1 MSTPPDEIP
10 VEILRGE
17 RATREFAE
25 AARAEGRVG
34 LDTEFWWERTYAPVL
49 CLLQASTRERIV
61 LIDPQEG
68 GIVGPI
74 AELVVDPAV
83 QLVMHAPAADLLL
96 FALREDS
103 RATNVFD
110 TQIAAGFA
118 GFGAGAGYERLVE
131 AALGVRLQH
140 NETFSDW
147 RRRPLSETQLA
158 YAADDVRYLFPLVDK
173 LREHLA
179 RLGRQAWADD
189 ELHDRFGD
197 PSRIEPDPARAWM
210 KIARRGRLS
219 PRQTGVLAEIA
230 AWREREARRRDLP
243 PGWLVEGSEPRR
255 GGARPADRLGGAPPR
270 ARARTLG
277 SAEASLIEA
286 VQAGK
291 QAPPIEATREPA
303 PEIARRAAAISG
315 LATVLLRVRSDD
327 AGIASELVAT
337 RSGARRVRARRG
349 ARRRG
354 RPSARDGLARRAGRR
369 RAASPA
375 RRQDRR
381 RHQQA
386 PALRRDHRAR
396 LSPGQAAARALRA
409 SRPRPRRAGRGTA
422 HCDHLEVDR
431 SAARERRA
439 SAA

>member
-1 MSTPPDEIP
+1 VSTPPAEIP

-17 RATREFAE
+17 GAAREFADV
-25 AARAEGRVG
+25 ARAEGRVA

-49 CLLQASTRERIV
+49 CLLQAATRERIV
-61 LIDPQEG
+61 LIDPEEG
-68 GIVGPI
+68 GAVAPI
-74 AELVVDPAV
+74 AALVVDPAV
-83 QLVMHAPAADLLL
+83 ELVMHAPAADLLL

-110 TQIAAGFA
+110 TQVAAGFA

-158 YAADDVRYLFPLVDK
+158 YAADDVRYLLPLYDK
-173 LREHLA
+173 LREHLG

-189 ELHDRFGD
+189 ELRDRFGD
-197 PSRIEPDPARAWM
+197 PSRIEPDPERAWL

-219 PRQTGVLAEIA
+219 PRQTAVLGQIA

-243 PGWLVEGSEPRR
+243 PGWLVKDPSLVEV
-255 GGARPADRLGGAPPR
+255 
-270 ARARTLG
+270 ARAQPTDAAALRRVRGLGTLG

-291 QAPPIEATREPA
+291 QAPPVEATREPA

-337 RSGARRVRARRG
+337 RSELDEFAR
-349 ARRRG
+349 
-354 RPSARDGLARRAGRR
+354 
-369 RAASPA
+369 
-375 RRQDRR
+375 
-381 RHQQA
+381 
-386 PALRRDHRAR
+386 
-396 LSPGQAAARALRA
+396 AAARGDVSEHQLATGWRAELVGAELRRLLDGRIA
-409 SRPRPRRAGRGTA
+409 VATSKRPPYV
-422 HCDHLEVDR
+422 EII
-431 SAARERRA
+431 ERD
-439 SAA
+439 

>member
-1 MSTPPDEIP
+1 VSTPPAEIP
-10 VEILRGE
+10 VELLRGE
-17 RATREFAE
+17 AAAREFAQQ
-25 AARAEGRVG
+25 ARTEGRVA

-49 CLLQASTRERIV
+49 CLLQAATRDRIV

-68 GIVGPI
+68 GAIGPI

-83 QLVMHAPAADLLL
+83 ELVMHAPAADLLL
-96 FALREDS
+96 FALRENS

-110 TQIAAGFA
+110 TQVAAGFA

-158 YAADDVRYLFPLVDK
+158 YAADDVRYLLPLQDN
-173 LREHLA
+173 LRAHLE
-179 RLGRQAWADD
+179 RLGRADWADD
-189 ELHDRFGD
+189 ELRDRFGD
-197 PSRIEPDPARAWM
+197 PSRIEPDPGRAWM

-219 PRQTGVLAEIA
+219 PRQTAVLAEIA

-243 PGWLVEGSEPRR
+243 PGWLVKDPSLVEV
-255 GGARPADRLGGAPPR
+255 
-270 ARARTLG
+270 ARAQPIDSAALRRVRGLGSLG
-277 SAEASLIEA
+277 SAEASLIAA

-337 RSGARRVRARRG
+337 RSELDEFAR
-349 ARRRG
+349 
-354 RPSARDGLARRAGRR
+354 
-369 RAASPA
+369 
-375 RRQDRR
+375 
-381 RHQQA
+381 
-386 PALRRDHRAR
+386 
-396 LSPGQAAARALRA
+396 AAARGEEDGHQLATGWRAKLVGDELRRLLDGKIA
-409 SRPRPRRAGRGTA
+409 VATSKRPPYV
-422 HCDHLEVDR
+422 EII
-431 SAARERRA
+431 ERD
-439 SAA
+439 

>member
-1 MSTPPDEIP
+1 MTTPPDEIP
-10 VEILRGE
+10 VEVLRGE
-17 RATREFAE
+17 SATREFADV
-25 AARAEGRVG
+25 ARAEGRVG

-68 GIVGPI
+68 GAVGPI

-96 FALREDS
+96 FALRENS

-110 TQIAAGFA
+110 TQVAAGFA

-173 LREHLA
+173 LREHLT
-179 RLGRQAWADD
+179 RLGREAWADD

-219 PRQTGVLAEIA
+219 PRQTAVLVEIA

-243 PGWLVEGSEPRR
+243 PGWLVKDPSLVEV
-255 GGARPADRLGGAPPR
+255 
-270 ARARTLG
+270 ARAQPTDSAALRRVRGLGTLG

-291 QAPPIEATREPA
+291 QAPPVEATREPA

-337 RSGARRVRARRG
+337 RSELDEFAR
-349 ARRRG
+349 
-354 RPSARDGLARRAGRR
+354 
-369 RAASPA
+369 
-375 RRQDRR
+375 
-381 RHQQA
+381 
-386 PALRRDHRAR
+386 
-396 LSPGQAAARALRA
+396 AAARGDENDHQLATGWRAELVGDELRRLLDGKIA
-409 SRPRPRRAGRGTA
+409 VATSRRPPYV
-422 HCDHLEVDR
+422 EII
-431 SAARERRA
+431 ERD
-439 SAA
+439 

>member
-1 MSTPPDEIP
+1 MSTPPAEIP

-17 RATREFAE
+17 GAAREFADV
-25 AARAEGRVG
+25 ARAEGRVA

-49 CLLQASTRERIV
+49 CLLQAATRERIV
-61 LIDPQEG
+61 LIDPEEG
-68 GIVGPI
+68 GAVAPI
-74 AELVVDPAV
+74 AALVVDPAV
-83 QLVMHAPAADLLL
+83 ELVMHAPAADLLL

-110 TQIAAGFA
+110 TQVAAGFA

-158 YAADDVRYLFPLVDK
+158 YAADDVRYLLPLYDK
-173 LREHLA
+173 LREHLG

-189 ELHDRFGD
+189 ELRDRFGD
-197 PSRIEPDPARAWM
+197 PSRIEPDPERAWL

-219 PRQTGVLAEIA
+219 PRQTAVLGQIA

-243 PGWLVEGSEPRR
+243 PGWLVKDPSLVEV
-255 GGARPADRLGGAPPR
+255 
-270 ARARTLG
+270 ARAQPTDAAALRRVRGLGTLG

-291 QAPPIEATREPA
+291 QAPPVEATREPA

-337 RSGARRVRARRG
+337 RSELDEFAR
-349 ARRRG
+349 
-354 RPSARDGLARRAGRR
+354 
-369 RAASPA
+369 
-375 RRQDRR
+375 
-381 RHQQA
+381 
-386 PALRRDHRAR
+386 
-396 LSPGQAAARALRA
+396 AAARGDVSEHQLATGWRAELVGAELRRLLDGRIA
-409 SRPRPRRAGRGTA
+409 VATSKRPPYV
-422 HCDHLEVDR
+422 EII
-431 SAARERRA
+431 ERD
-439 SAA
+439 

>member
-1 MSTPPDEIP
+1 VSTPPAEIP

-17 RATREFAE
+17 AATRAFAE
-25 AARAEGRVG
+25 LARAEGRVA

-49 CLLQASTRERIV
+49 CLLQAATRERIV

-68 GIVGPI
+68 GLVGPI

-83 QLVMHAPAADLLL
+83 ELVMHAPAADLLL
-96 FALREDS
+96 FALRENA

-110 TQIAAGFA
+110 TQVAAGFA

-158 YAADDVRYLFPLVDK
+158 YAADDVRYLLPLLDT
-173 LREHLA
+173 LRGHLD
-179 RLGRQAWADD
+179 RLGRAAWAAD

-197 PSRIEPDPARAWM
+197 PSRIEPDPTRAWM

-219 PRQTGVLAEIA
+219 PRQTAVLAEVA

-243 PGWLVEGSEPRR
+243 PGWLVKDPSLVEV
-255 GGARPADRLGGAPPR
+255 
-270 ARARTLG
+270 ARAQPTDSAALRRVRGLGTLG
-277 SAEASLIEA
+277 PAEASLIEA
-286 VQAGK
+286 VQVGK
-291 QAPPIEATREPA
+291 QVPPIEAAREPA

-337 RSGARRVRARRG
+337 RSELDEFAR
-349 ARRRG
+349 
-354 RPSARDGLARRAGRR
+354 
-369 RAASPA
+369 
-375 RRQDRR
+375 
-381 RHQQA
+381 
-386 PALRRDHRAR
+386 
-396 LSPGQAAARALRA
+396 AAARGDENDHQLASGWRAELVGDELRRLLDGKIA
-409 SRPRPRRAGRGTA
+409 VATSKRPPYVEIIERG
-422 HCDHLEVDR
+422 
-431 SAARERRA
+431 
-439 SAA
+439 

>member
-1 MSTPPDEIP
+1 VSTPPAEIP

-17 RATREFAE
+17 SATREFAE
-25 AARAEGRVG
+25 IARAEGRVA

-49 CLLQASTRERIV
+49 CLLQAATRARIV

-68 GIVGPI
+68 GAVAPI
-74 AELVVDPAV
+74 SELVVDPAV
-83 QLVMHAPAADLLL
+83 ELVMHAPAADLLL

-110 TQIAAGFA
+110 TQVAAGFA

-158 YAADDVRYLFPLVDK
+158 YAADDVRYLFPLYDK
-173 LREHLA
+173 VREHLA

-197 PSRIEPDPARAWM
+197 PARIEPDPGRAWL

-219 PRQTGVLAEIA
+219 PRQTAVLGAIA

-243 PGWLVEGSEPRR
+243 PGWLVKDPSLVEV
-255 GGARPADRLGGAPPR
+255 
-270 ARARTLG
+270 ARAQPTDAAALRRVRGLGTLG

-291 QAPPIEATREPA
+291 QAPPVEATREPA

-337 RSGARRVRARRG
+337 RSELDEFAR
-349 ARRRG
+349 
-354 RPSARDGLARRAGRR
+354 
-369 RAASPA
+369 
-375 RRQDRR
+375 
-381 RHQQA
+381 
-386 PALRRDHRAR
+386 
-396 LSPGQAAARALRA
+396 AAARGEENEHPLATGWRAELVGKELRRLLDGKIA
-409 SRPRPRRAGRGTA
+409 VATSKRPPYV
-422 HCDHLEVDR
+422 EII
-431 SAARERRA
+431 ERD
-439 SAA
+439 

>member
-1 MSTPPDEIP
+1 ME
-10 VEILRGE
+10 VLRGE
-17 RATREFAE
+17 SATREFA
-25 AARAEGRVG
+25 ALARAEGRVA

-49 CLLQASTRERIV
+49 CLLQAATRERIV

-68 GIVGPI
+68 GLVGPI

-83 QLVMHAPAADLLL
+83 ELVMHAPAADLLL

-110 TQIAAGFA
+110 TQVAAGFA

-158 YAADDVRYLFPLVDK
+158 YAADDVRYLFPLADT
-173 LREHLA
+173 LHEQLT
-179 RLGRQAWADD
+179 RLGRAAWADD

-219 PRQTGVLAEIA
+219 PRQTAVLAEVA

-243 PGWLVEGSEPRR
+243 PGWLVKDPSLVEV
-255 GGARPADRLGGAPPR
+255 
-270 ARARTLG
+270 ARAQPTDSAALRRVRGLGTLG
-277 SAEASLIEA
+277 SAEASLIDA

-291 QAPPIEATREPA
+291 QAPAIEAQREPA

-337 RSGARRVRARRG
+337 RSELDDFAR
-349 ARRRG
+349 
-354 RPSARDGLARRAGRR
+354 
-369 RAASPA
+369 
-375 RRQDRR
+375 
-381 RHQQA
+381 
-386 PALRRDHRAR
+386 
-396 LSPGQAAARALRA
+396 AAARGDASDHQLSTGWRAELVGDELRRLLDGKIA
-409 SRPRPRRAGRGTA
+409 VATSTRPPYV
-422 HCDHLEVDR
+422 EII
-431 SAARERRA
+431 ERD
-439 SAA
+439 

>member
-1 MSTPPDEIP
+1 VSTPPAEIP
-10 VEILRGE
+10 VQILRGE
-17 RATREFAE
+17 SATREFAE
-25 AARAEGRVG
+25 VARGEGRVA

-49 CLLQASTRERIV
+49 CLLQAATRERIV
-61 LIDPQEG
+61 LVDPQEG
-68 GIVGPI
+68 GAVAPI

-83 QLVMHAPAADLLL
+83 ELVMHAPAADLLL

-110 TQIAAGFA
+110 TQVAAGFA

-158 YAADDVRYLFPLVDK
+158 YAADDVRYLFPLYDR

-179 RLGRQAWADD
+179 RLGRQGWADD
-189 ELHDRFGD
+189 ELRDRFGD
-197 PSRIEPDPARAWM
+197 PARIEPDPERAWL

-219 PRQTGVLAEIA
+219 PRQTAVLGKIA

-243 PGWLVEGSEPRR
+243 PGWLVKDPSLVEV
-255 GGARPADRLGGAPPR
+255 
-270 ARARTLG
+270 ARAQPTDAAALRRVRGLGTLG

-291 QAPPIEATREPA
+291 QAPPVETTREPA

-337 RSGARRVRARRG
+337 RSELDEFAR
-349 ARRRG
+349 
-354 RPSARDGLARRAGRR
+354 
-369 RAASPA
+369 
-375 RRQDRR
+375 
-381 RHQQA
+381 
-386 PALRRDHRAR
+386 
-396 LSPGQAAARALRA
+396 AAARGEENEHPLATGWRAELVGKELRRLLDGKIA
-409 SRPRPRRAGRGTA
+409 VATSKRPPYVEIIQR
-422 HCDHLEVDR
+422 D
-431 SAARERRA
+431 
-439 SAA
+439 

>member
-1 MSTPPDEIP
+1 VSPPPAEIP

-17 RATREFAE
+17 SATREFAE
-25 AARAEGRVG
+25 HARAEGQVA

-49 CLLQASTRERIV
+49 CLLQAATRERIV

-68 GIVGPI
+68 GVVAPI

-83 QLVMHAPAADLLL
+83 ELVMHAPAADLLL

-110 TQIAAGFA
+110 TQVAAGFA

-158 YAADDVRYLFPLVDK
+158 YAADDVRYLFPLYDK

-197 PSRIEPDPARAWM
+197 PSRIEPDPERAWL

-219 PRQTGVLAEIA
+219 PRQTAVLAEIA

-243 PGWLVEGSEPRR
+243 PGWLVKDPSLVEV
-255 GGARPADRLGGAPPR
+255 
-270 ARARTLG
+270 ARAQPTDAAALRRVRGLGTLG

-291 QAPPIEATREPA
+291 QAPPVEATREPA

-337 RSGARRVRARRG
+337 RSELDEFAR
-349 ARRRG
+349 
-354 RPSARDGLARRAGRR
+354 
-369 RAASPA
+369 
-375 RRQDRR
+375 
-381 RHQQA
+381 
-386 PALRRDHRAR
+386 
-396 LSPGQAAARALRA
+396 AAARGEESEHQLATGWRAELVGKELRRLLDGKIA
-409 SRPRPRRAGRGTA
+409 VATSKRPPYV
-422 HCDHLEVDR
+422 EII
-431 SAARERRA
+431 ERD
-439 SAA
+439 

>member
-1 MSTPPDEIP
+1 VSTPPDEIP

-17 RATREFAE
+17 SATREFAE
-25 AARAEGRVG
+25 VARAEGRVG

-49 CLLQASTRERIV
+49 CLLQASTRDRIV
-61 LIDPQEG
+61 LIDPQEDG
-68 GIVGPI
+68 AVGPI

-110 TQIAAGFA
+110 TQVAAGFA

-189 ELHDRFGD
+189 ELRDRFGD

-219 PRQTGVLAEIA
+219 PRQTAVLAEIA

-243 PGWLVEGSEPRR
+243 PGWLVKDPSLVEV
-255 GGARPADRLGGAPPR
+255 
-270 ARARTLG
+270 ARAQPTDSAALRRVRGLGTLG

-337 RSGARRVRARRG
+337 RSELDEFAR
-349 ARRRG
+349 
-354 RPSARDGLARRAGRR
+354 
-369 RAASPA
+369 
-375 RRQDRR
+375 
-381 RHQQA
+381 
-386 PALRRDHRAR
+386 
-396 LSPGQAAARALRA
+396 AAARGDEADHQLATGWRAELVGDELRRLLDGKIA
-409 SRPRPRRAGRGTA
+409 VATSKHPPYV
-422 HCDHLEVDR
+422 EII
-431 SAARERRA
+431 ERD
-439 SAA
+439 

>member
-1 MSTPPDEIP
+1 VSTPSSEIP
-10 VEILRGE
+10 VELLQGE
-17 RATREFAE
+17 SATRAFAE
-25 AARAEGRVG
+25 EARAEGRVA

-49 CLLQASTRERIV
+49 CLLQAATRDRIV

-68 GIVGPI
+68 GSVAPI
-74 AELVVDPAV
+74 AELVVDPAIE
-83 QLVMHAPAADLLL
+83 LVMHAPAADLLL
-96 FALREDS
+96 FALREGS

-110 TQIAAGFA
+110 TQVAAGFA

-158 YAADDVRYLFPLVDK
+158 YAADDVRYLLPLRDK
-173 LREHLA
+173 LLEHLE
-179 RLGRQAWADD
+179 RLGRAAWADD
-189 ELHDRFGD
+189 ELRDRFGD
-197 PSRIEPDPARAWM
+197 PSRIEPDPTRAWM

-219 PRQTGVLAEIA
+219 PRQTAVLAEIA

-243 PGWLVEGSEPRR
+243 PGWLVKDPSLVEV
-255 GGARPADRLGGAPPR
+255 
-270 ARARTLG
+270 ARAQPTDSAALRRVRGLGTLG

-337 RSGARRVRARRG
+337 RSELDEFAR
-349 ARRRG
+349 
-354 RPSARDGLARRAGRR
+354 
-369 RAASPA
+369 
-375 RRQDRR
+375 
-381 RHQQA
+381 
-386 PALRRDHRAR
+386 
-396 LSPGQAAARALRA
+396 AAARGDVSDQQLATGWRAELVGDELRRLLDGKIA
-409 SRPRPRRAGRGTA
+409 VATSKRPPYV
-422 HCDHLEVDR
+422 EII
-431 SAARERRA
+431 ERD
-439 SAA
+439 

>member
-1 MSTPPDEIP
+1 VSTPPAEIP
-10 VEILRGE
+10 VEVLRGE
-17 RATREFAE
+17 SATREFAE
-25 AARAEGRVG
+25 VARAEGRVG

-49 CLLQASTRERIV
+49 CLLQAATRERIV

-68 GIVGPI
+68 GVVGPI

-83 QLVMHAPAADLLL
+83 ELVMHAPAADLLL

-110 TQIAAGFA
+110 TQVAAGFA

-158 YAADDVRYLFPLVDK
+158 YAADDVRYLFPLYDK

-189 ELHDRFGD
+189 ELRDRFGD
-197 PSRIEPDPARAWM
+197 PSRIEPDPSRAWM

-219 PRQTGVLAEIA
+219 PRQTAVLGEIA

-243 PGWLVEGSEPRR
+243 PGWLVKDPSLVEV
-255 GGARPADRLGGAPPR
+255 
-270 ARARTLG
+270 ARAQPTDAAALRRVRGLGTLG

-337 RSGARRVRARRG
+337 RSELDEFAR
-349 ARRRG
+349 
-354 RPSARDGLARRAGRR
+354 
-369 RAASPA
+369 
-375 RRQDRR
+375 
-381 RHQQA
+381 
-386 PALRRDHRAR
+386 
-396 LSPGQAAARALRA
+396 AAARGDESEHQLATGWRAELVGDELRRLLDGRIA
-409 SRPRPRRAGRGTA
+409 VATSRQPPYV
-422 HCDHLEVDR
+422 EII
-431 SAARERRA
+431 ERD
-439 SAA
+439 

>member
-1 MSTPPDEIP
+1 VSTPPDEIP

-17 RATREFAE
+17 SATRAFAE
-25 AARAEGRVG
+25 IARAEGRVG

-68 GIVGPI
+68 GAVGPI
-74 AELVVDPAV
+74 AELVVDPSV

-96 FALREDS
+96 FALRES
-103 RATNVFD
+103 SPATNVFD
-110 TQIAAGFA
+110 TQVAAGFA

-173 LREHLA
+173 LGEHLD
-179 RLGRQAWADD
+179 RLGRRAWADD
-189 ELHDRFGD
+189 ELRDRFGD

-219 PRQTGVLAEIA
+219 PRQTAVLAEIA

-243 PGWLVEGSEPRR
+243 PGWLVKDPSLVEV
-255 GGARPADRLGGAPPR
+255 
-270 ARARTLG
+270 ARAQPTDSAALRRVRGLGTLG
-277 SAEASLIEA
+277 SAEASLLEA
-286 VQAGK
+286 VAAGK
-291 QAPPIEATREPA
+291 QAPPIEAQREPA
-303 PEIARRAAAISG
+303 PEVARRAAAISG

-337 RSGARRVRARRG
+337 RSELDEFAR
-349 ARRRG
+349 
-354 RPSARDGLARRAGRR
+354 
-369 RAASPA
+369 
-375 RRQDRR
+375 
-381 RHQQA
+381 
-386 PALRRDHRAR
+386 
-396 LSPGQAAARALRA
+396 AAARGEEDDHQLATGWRAELVGHELRRLLDGKIA
-409 SRPRPRRAGRGTA
+409 VATSKRPPYVEIIEL
-422 HCDHLEVDR
+422 D
-431 SAARERRA
+431 
-439 SAA
+439 

>member
-1 MSTPPDEIP
+1 
-10 VEILRGE
+10 
-17 RATREFAE
+17 
-25 AARAEGRVG
+25 
-34 LDTEFWWERTYAPVL
+34 
-49 CLLQASTRERIV
+49 
-61 LIDPQEG
+61 
-68 GIVGPI
+68 
-74 AELVVDPAV
+74 
-83 QLVMHAPAADLLL
+83 MHAPAADLLL

-110 TQIAAGFA
+110 TQVAAGFA

-158 YAADDVRYLFPLVDK
+158 YAADDVRYLFPLYDK

-197 PSRIEPDPARAWM
+197 PSRIEPDPERAWL

-219 PRQTGVLAEIA
+219 PRQTAVLGEIA

-243 PGWLVEGSEPRR
+243 PGWLVKDPSLVEV
-255 GGARPADRLGGAPPR
+255 
-270 ARARTLG
+270 ARAQPTDAAALRRVRGLGTLG

-291 QAPPIEATREPA
+291 QAPPVEATREPA

-337 RSGARRVRARRG
+337 RSELDDFAR
-349 ARRRG
+349 
-354 RPSARDGLARRAGRR
+354 
-369 RAASPA
+369 
-375 RRQDRR
+375 
-381 RHQQA
+381 
-386 PALRRDHRAR
+386 
-396 LSPGQAAARALRA
+396 AAARGDEGDHQLATGWRAELVGDELRRLLDGKIA
-409 SRPRPRRAGRGTA
+409 VATSKRPPYV
-422 HCDHLEVDR
+422 EII
-431 SAARERRA
+431 ERD
-439 SAA
+439 

>member
-1 MSTPPDEIP
+1 VSTPPAEIP
-10 VEILRGE
+10 VEVLRGE
-17 RATREFAE
+17 AAAREFAQV
-25 AARAEGRVG
+25 ARSEGRVA

-49 CLLQASTRERIV
+49 CLLQAATRDRIV

-68 GIVGPI
+68 GAVGPI

-83 QLVMHAPAADLLL
+83 ELVMHAPAADLLL

-110 TQIAAGFA
+110 TQVAAGFA

-131 AALGVRLQH
+131 AALAVRLQH

-158 YAADDVRYLFPLVDK
+158 YAADDVRYLLPLLDN
-173 LREHLA
+173 LRAHLE
-179 RLGRQAWADD
+179 RLGRAAWADD
-189 ELHDRFGD
+189 ELRDRFGD

-219 PRQTGVLAEIA
+219 PRQTAVLAEIA

-243 PGWLVEGSEPRR
+243 PGWLVKDPSLVEV
-255 GGARPADRLGGAPPR
+255 
-270 ARARTLG
+270 ARAQPTDSAALRRVRGLGSLG

-291 QAPPIEATREPA
+291 QAPPIELAREPA

-337 RSGARRVRARRG
+337 RSELDEFAR
-349 ARRRG
+349 
-354 RPSARDGLARRAGRR
+354 
-369 RAASPA
+369 
-375 RRQDRR
+375 
-381 RHQQA
+381 
-386 PALRRDHRAR
+386 
-396 LSPGQAAARALRA
+396 AAARGEEDGHQLATGWRAELVGDELRRLLDGKIA
-409 SRPRPRRAGRGTA
+409 VATSKRPPYVEIIQL
-422 HCDHLEVDR
+422 D
-431 SAARERRA
+431 
-439 SAA
+439 